1 MNKAKKSV
9 VLILSLML
17 MFVLA
22 CGFINVR
29 YIVKAEDKN
38 AMILDNQVSAE
49 MVDCYLRNNGYRD
62 EFIAAAGDE
71 TKLYLYQQ
79 GAVFESEKFLPENSL
94 IMRSASD
101 HKYDVP
107 SIEGD
112 WTGFGASLTVSD
124 VSNENDKLSAKILTL
139 TWRWFS
145 SSLVKNDAVAFTWV
159 KDYEA
164 DFDSALFEIRAS
176 GNKIKEYIANPN
188 VPGNFPPVIYNAQ
201 FAIVRGESAVSSLPT
216 DRFEGVGYRFAINY
230 GATTRQYF
238 ASGSYAEYQIDP
250 DTITGSYSVRIQKKW
265 DPELNDSCMAVANYF
280 RWTHKVNI
288 DFNFSFSVA
297 LGSSPGIKLKL
308 TPDVSIEEYYQK
320 SRDLVRNYN
329 NFD

>member
-1 MNKAKKSV
+1 
-9 VLILSLML
+9 ML
-17 MFVLA
+17 K
-22 CGFINVR
+22 

-265 DPELNDSCMAVANYF
+265 DPELNDS
-280 RWTHKVNI
+280 
-288 DFNFSFSVA
+288 
-297 LGSSPGIKLKL
+297 
-308 TPDVSIEEYYQK
+308 
-320 SRDLVRNYN
+320 
-329 NFD
+329 

>member
-1 MNKAKKSV
+1 
-9 VLILSLML
+9 ML
-17 MFVLA
+17 K
-22 CGFINVR
+22 

-188 VPGNFPPVIYNAQ
+188 VPGNFPPVIYNA
-201 FAIVRGESAVSSLPT
+201 
-216 DRFEGVGYRFAINY
+216 
-230 GATTRQYF
+230 
-238 ASGSYAEYQIDP
+238 
-250 DTITGSYSVRIQKKW
+250 
-265 DPELNDSCMAVANYF
+265 
-280 RWTHKVNI
+280 
-288 DFNFSFSVA
+288 
-297 LGSSPGIKLKL
+297 
-308 TPDVSIEEYYQK
+308 
-320 SRDLVRNYN
+320 
-329 NFD
+329 